1 MSHSQIRHQEHP
13 DKQRVESHRT
23 LEMAAVRVKTC
34 CGVTKVKTGLLGA
47 HITTRGM
54 CMQWKAQQMSM

>member
-1 MSHSQIRHQEHP
+1 MSHLQIRHLEHP

-47 HITTRGM
+47 HITT
-54 CMQWKAQQMSM
+54 